1 MDIKNLVTFINV
13 AELNSFTKA
22 AEVMGYSQSTVSFQI
37 KQLEKELNSQLFD
50 RINHTIM
57 LTQRGREVLKY
68 AQEIGRLTEELQDSM
83 QEQKMIRGYVRL
95 AMSDSL
101 CEEFFDEY
109 GEFREKYPE
118 ISLKIVTA
126 GTEEMFRLLDHNESD
141 MILTLDNHIYN
152 TDYVIVRE
160 EQVKTHFV
168 VGKDSQLAKAENI
181 TVKELLDYPFILTER
196 GMSYR
201 RLMDEKL
208 AERSVEIQPI
218 VEIGNTRM
226 ICSLLKRGLG
236 ISFLP
241 DFVTE
246 DDVQAGELVR
256 LNVEDFEIEIWK
268 QLLYHRGKW
277 ISPAMQTVLAYCAK
291 REF

>member
-22 AEVMGYSQSTVSFQI
+22 AEMMGYSQSTVSFQI
-37 KQLEKELNSQLFD
+37 KQLEKELNAQLFD
-50 RINHTIM
+50 RINHTVM
-57 LTQRGREVLKY
+57 LTERGREVLKY
-68 AQEIGRLTEELQDSM
+68 AHEIGRLTKDLQDSM
-83 QEQKMIRGYVRL
+83 ESEQKIRGYVRL

-101 CEEFFDEY
+101 SETFFDDY
-109 GEFREKYPE
+109 SEFREKYPE

-126 GTEEMFRLLDHNESD
+126 GTEEMFRLVNHNETD
-141 MILTLDNHIYN
+141 IILTLDNHIYN
-152 TDYVIVRE
+152 TEYVIVQE
-160 EQVKTHFV
+160 ERLGIHFV
-168 VGKDSQLAKAENI
+168 ADKNSPLAKKERIA
-181 TVKELLDYPFILTER
+181 VKELLDYPFVLTEK

-208 AERSVEIQPI
+208 AGMSMEIQPI
-218 VEIGNTRM
+218 LEIGSTRM

-241 DFVTE
+241 DFVTQV
-246 DDVQAGELVR
+246 DVDSGELVR
-256 LNVEDFEIEIWK
+256 LDVEDFEVEIWK
-268 QLLYHRGKW
+268 QLLYHRDKW
-277 ISPAMQTVLAYCAK
+277 VSPQMKTVINYCVK